1 MNRLSVRLSLAFL
14 LTAWISVGAMA
25 LVVQRTLDSDFR
37 QYVNM
42 RDSQIS
48 PEQSERLEAYYAA
61 NQSWVGVESVLS
73 GRGSGSGGQGN
84 GFAGAGRGAALSVID
99 MDGVVIAST
108 NPALEGMTLDSA
120 ALAAALPLTTADEQV
135 GWLLRQ
141 SPRIQAL
148 GAAEVA
154 FLSEANRWLTLAGLG
169 ATALA
174 VVVGVFLA
182 WRLARPLRELT
193 RAAQDLTVGQ
203 LGRQVD
209 VHGTAEIDALAV
221 EFNTMSRALS
231 DAEALRQRMAADVAH
246 ELRTP
251 VSVLRG
257 HLEAILDGVY
267 PLDSAH
273 VAVAHDQTIH
283 LARLVEDLRV
293 LTLAE
298 ARRLPLERVAL
309 DPAALVA
316 QVLEAFEPL
325 LLDADIR
332 LVRDV
337 SPGLPALQ
345 VDETR
350 IRQVL
355 SNLLTNALRHTSPGG
370 EISVRVA
377 PDTAGVR
384 FSITN
389 TGSTL
394 SALDAAQVFQPFW
407 RADSAR
413 ERDAGGSGLGLAI
426 SREIIALHGGTMD
439 VDSGDNRVTFSFT
452 LPTMQ
457 AARSAPEQTRIS
469 HP

>member
-37 QYVNM
+37 QYVNA
-42 RDSQIS
+42 RDSQIN
-48 PEQSERLEAYYAA
+48 PDQSARLEAYYAA
-61 NQSWVGVESVLS
+61 NHSWAGVETALS
-73 GRGSGSGGQGN
+73 DRGLAGGGPGQGAGS

-99 MDGVVIAST
+99 MNGVVVAST
-108 NPALEGMTLDSA
+108 NPAIEGTTLNSA
-120 ALAAALPLTTADEQV
+120 ALVAALPLTVADEQV

-141 SPRIQAL
+141 SPGIQAL
-148 GAAEVA
+148 GVTEVA
-154 FLSEANRWLTLAGLG
+154 FLDEANRWLTLAGLG

-193 RAAQDLTVGQ
+193 RAAQELTIGQ
-203 LGRQVD
+203 LGRQVQ
-209 VHGTAEIDALAV
+209 VHGTAEVDALAV
-221 EFNTMSRALS
+221 EFNIMSKALA

-257 HLEAILDGVY
+257 HLEAMLDGVY

-298 ARRLPLERVAL
+298 ARRLPLERTAL
-309 DPAALVA
+309 DPAIVVA

-325 LLDADIR
+325 TLDGEIRLTREIAPDLPTLQADI
-332 LVRDV
+332 
-337 SPGLPALQ
+337 
-345 VDETR
+345 TR

-355 SNLLTNALRHTSPGG
+355 SNLLTNALRYTSPGG

-377 PDTAGVR
+377 PVKAGVR

-389 TGSTL
+389 TGSSL
-394 SALDAAQVFQPFW
+394 SALDTAQVFQPFW
-407 RADSAR
+407 RADAAR

-426 SREIIALHGGTMD
+426 SREIVVLHGGTMD
-439 VDSGDNRVTFSFT
+439 VDSAENKVTFSFT
-452 LPTMQ
+452 LPAT
-457 AARSAPEQTRIS
+457 A
-469 HP
+469 